1 MPLRFLLGFF
11 IALAFATTPTFGT
24 IMAPPAPTDPPIYIS
39 NQSAAPVKVVWQ
51 TVWPHKALSPQREAT
66 VPAGAADLK
75 ADRGVFWYVDP
86 ASGKAVDNMVFVSV
100 VGTDGKQLSQ
110 SVLDEAIADS
120 LAVAEAKAL
129 HVTVGADLA
138 IELSAK

>member
-1 MPLRFLLGFF
+1 MMLRRFLLG
-11 IALAFATTPTFGT
+11 ILALACTSIAASGMKEVTGA
-24 IMAPPAPTDPPIYIS
+24 IDPPAYVT

-51 TVWPHKALSPQREAT
+51 TVWPHKALSPKREAT

-75 ADRGVFWYVDP
+75 AERGVFWYVDP

-100 VGTDGKQLSQ
+100 VGADGKQLSQ

-120 LAVAEAKAL
+120 LAAAEAKAL